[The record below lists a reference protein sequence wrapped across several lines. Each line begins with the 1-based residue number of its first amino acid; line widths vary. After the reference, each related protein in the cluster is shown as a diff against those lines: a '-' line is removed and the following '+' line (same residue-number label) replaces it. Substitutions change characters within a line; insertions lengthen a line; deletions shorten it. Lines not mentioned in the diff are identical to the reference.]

1 MQPLSLKWRLGI
13 CVAVLVIAIITV
25 LSITA
30 YVQFRETLKA
40 GVDSALLWQAE
51 AVTVS
56 MAVDDSLLEARKE
69 IQAFFGPIN
78 DAKSP
83 VYRVWFEG
91 EQKDYAAS
99 CSQESWPLDWKVQSA
114 EAPAIGNRKLF
125 EASRGEIPY
134 RLLWTRA
141 PDPRESSS
149 TKQSLNIIIAAYDGH
164 VDSQIGDFLQVLLIM
179 GVIVVVLSIGATLL
193 ILKWSMK
200 PVAGITTKMNDI
212 TGKNLNQLSSYLT
225 DAPSE
230 LRPFVRA
237 WDEMIERL
245 ALAMQQQ
252 RRFTADAS
260 HELRTPLA
268 IVKSTLQAA
277 RSRKRSPE
285 AYESAMDQS
294 LEDLGRLEHLIEQLL
309 TLAHLDDIESQS
321 DRRTVDLGNLVA
333 DICEQYLPFAE
344 QQENPLKWQVCSGKV
359 SGNDEQLRRL
369 IANLIDNAI
378 KYGPK
383 ASEVSVSMHS
393 SNGLVKV
400 LVHDKGGRIPTEEQK
415 LIFERFY
422 RIRKARERAS
432 SSTGSGLGLA
442 LVREVAQIHGGT
454 ITVQSNPKTG
464 TDFVVTLPHI

>member
-13 CVAVLVIAIITV
+13 CVAILVVAIIAV
-25 LSITA
+25 LSVTA

-40 GVDSALLWQAE
+40 GVDSALLSQAE

-56 MAVDDSLLEARKE
+56 MAADDSLLEARKE

-78 DAKSP
+78 DTKSP
-83 VYRVWFEG
+83 IYRVWFEG
-91 EQKDYAAS
+91 EQDDYVAS
-99 CSQESWPLDWKVQSA
+99 GLKESWPLDWDIQSA
-114 EAPAIGNRKLF
+114 EAPAIGNHKFF
-125 EASRGEIPY
+125 EASRGQIPY
-134 RLLWTRA
+134 RLLWTRDQDLRA
-141 PDPRESSS
+141 SSS

-179 GVIVVVLSIGATLL
+179 GVAVIIFSIGATLL
-193 ILKWSMK
+193 ILKWGMK

-212 TGKNLNQLSSYLT
+212 TGKNLNQLSSYVT

-245 ALAMQQQ
+245 ALAMKQQ

-268 IVKSTLQAA
+268 IVKSTLQTA
-277 RSRKRSPE
+277 RSRKRSSE
-285 AYESAMDQS
+285 TYESAMDQS

-309 TLAHLDDIESQS
+309 TLAHLDDIKSQS
-321 DRRTVDLGNLVA
+321 GWETVNLGNLVT
-333 DICEQYLPFAE
+333 DVCEQYLPFAE
-344 QQENPLKWQVCSGKV
+344 QQKGTLKWQVCPAKV
-359 SGNDEQLRRL
+359 NGSDAQLRRL
-369 IANLIDNAI
+369 LANLIDNAI

-383 ASEVSVSMHS
+383 AREVSVSMHS
-393 SNGLVKV
+393 SNGLVNIS
-400 LVHDKGGRIPTEEQK
+400 VHDKGGNIPTKEQK
-415 LIFERFY
+415 HIFDRFY
-422 RIRKARERAS
+422 SIRKAHSKA
-432 SSTGSGLGLA
+432 STGSGLGLA
-442 LVREVAQIHGGT
+442 LAQEIAQKHRGT